1 MPPSNTQ
8 LRNIGHLVSI
18 SLAIN
23 LSVDSRMGTLV
34 CTTQTVSKKNDEGY
48 VDDMEQFG

>member
-1 MPPSNTQ
+1 MPPSNIQ

-23 LSVDSRMGTLV
+23 LSVDSRVGTLV
-34 CTTQTVSKKNDEGY
+34 CTTQTVSKKNGEGY
-48 VDDMEQFG
+48 VDDME